1 MENVERG
8 SIASFGSGNTTD
20 SDHLRGEKV
29 SFFLEV
35 ALRGPTINDAS
46 TEGRPDR
53 REGGIQSRNGNLK
66 QFSGCSG
73 RPSLGSLSYD

>member
-29 SFFLEV
+29 
-35 ALRGPTINDAS
+35 RI
-46 TEGRPDR
+46 
-53 REGGIQSRNGNLK
+53 ILK
-66 QFSGCSG
+66 IAKIAHYLMYFAACARLKKTRQISV
-73 RPSLGSLSYD
+73 SYSIWQR

>member
-29 SFFLEV
+29 SFLFLEV
-35 ALRGPTINDAS
+35 ALKGPIISDVS
-46 TEGRPDR
+46 TEG
-53 REGGIQSRNGNLK
+53 EGRFK
-66 QFSGCSG
+66 
-73 RPSLGSLSYD
+73 LGMAT